1 MEYNLPMSISCEK
14 DLSHYENYLKKDN
27 ITQYSAFD
35 SYLNSIKGKLIK
47 AETII
52 CGRLE
57 CRIGILMEVGSD
69 YIIIKPSKE
78 CVSTVIKLEDIKF
91 ITVIHDN
98 DRKKA
103 MLR

>member
-14 DLSHYENYLKKDN
+14 DLYHYEKYLKNEQITDN
-27 ITQYSAFD
+27 GAFN

-47 AETII
+47 TETII

-69 YIIIKPSKE
+69 YIIIKPTKE